1 VILSDIRII
10 QYKDFP
16 REAVGLDWLL
26 KPNGGL
32 DETQALA
39 TAVILAFGTWR
50 RAETTDILPDLNSDD
65 RMGWWGDMDAAEI
78 WDGWPIGSRF
88 WLMRRDKIVGPEALQ
103 GSTIARAES
112 YAYEALQPFVDKRI
126 ASRVHAVASRRGLHT
141 IVVDVTIYRGPD
153 EPIELRFEGLWDEL
167 EET

>member
-1 VILSDIRII
+1 MPDIRIV
-10 QYKDFP
+10 QFTDFP

-26 KPNGGL
+26 QPNGAL

-39 TAVILAFGTWR
+39 TAVIMAFGTER
-50 RAETTDILPDLNSDD
+50 RAEDTDILPDLIDTD
-65 RMGWWGDMDAAEI
+65 RKGWWGDLDAAEI
-78 WDGWPIGSRF
+78 WDGWPVGSRF

-103 GSTIARAES
+103 GSTIARAEA
-112 YAYEALQPFVDKRI
+112 YAYECLTPLVEKRI

-153 EPIELRFEGLWDEL
+153 EPIALRFEGLWDEI
-167 EET
+167 TR